1 MLVRV
6 LFSNQDPELIYSKD
20 YMIAVEDS
28 DFDAA
33 VEALHHAGFRDAPWS
48 YGSTADPQS
57 FQDKRLQEI
66 HRHTALGYRNLN
78 RNSRRLGFPLESG
91 VRERA
96 VLLPSSYVHL
106 SLSSTP
112 QSRFIRVENLHSP
125 DGELLLES
133 FVRTRIRESDVGLWT
148 LDLEMW
154 AVSYLYGQLMLG
166 DDALDSSSD
175 EPAKTWFNDNIR
187 RDSGGI
193 DRTTVTKRVG
203 KRLTTTNIG
212 VS

>member
-1 MLVRV
+1 MLV
-6 LFSNQDPELIYSKD
+6 I
-20 YMIAVEDS
+20 EDG

-33 VEALHHAGFRDAPWS
+33 VEALHQAGFRDAPWS
-48 YGSTADPQS
+48 YGSTVDPQS
-57 FQDKRLQEI
+57 FQDRKLQQI
-66 HRHTALGYRNLN
+66 HRYTARGYQNLN
-78 RNSRRLGFPLESG
+78 NNSTRLEFPLGSE
-91 VRERA
+91 VQQQRA
-96 VLLPSSYVHL
+96 VLLRSSYVHL

-112 QSRFIRVENLHSP
+112 QSRFTSVENLHYP

-133 FVRTRIRESDVGLWT
+133 FVRTRIRESNPGLWT

-154 AVSYLYGQLMLG
+154 AVSYVYGRLMLS
-166 DDALDSSSD
+166 DNALDSSPD
-175 EPAKTWFNDNIR
+175 EQAKTWFNDNIR

-203 KRLTTTNIG
+203 KKTMMSNGTD